1 MSFSRD
7 VTPIS
12 NNLVDVKEAIREI
25 KEKQNS
31 SNDDMFIRIQMKR
44 QLMIMMKVFIN
55 MGKSYYKTCEFI
67 YDDEEQEE
75 YGQEEYGQEQYG
87 QYEQEEYEQE
97 EYEQD
102 DQDKYQEGDSDN
114 EIVDWY

>member
-1 MSFSRD
+1 MSFFRD

-67 YDDEEQEE
+67 YDDEEQEQ
-75 YGQEEYGQEQYG
+75 YEQDE
-87 QYEQEEYEQE
+87 QEQEEYEQE
-97 EYEQD
+97 EYGQD